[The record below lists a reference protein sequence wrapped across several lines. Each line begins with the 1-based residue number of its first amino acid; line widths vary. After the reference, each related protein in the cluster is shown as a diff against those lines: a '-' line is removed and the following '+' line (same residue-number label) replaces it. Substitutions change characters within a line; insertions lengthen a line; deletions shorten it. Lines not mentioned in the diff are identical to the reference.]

1 MFQKEVAERICEPA
15 GSKKYGISVKFNS
28 AKVVSA
34 QNKEEFEGI
43 FYSALNEFEK
53 QRGINL
59 SDYESG
65 IDSIREKIKLIKD
78 NVIGET
84 LTRHLS
90 PTHF

>member
-43 FYSALNEFEK
+43 FYSVLYSSFGSLYFSC
-53 QRGINL
+53 QIMNL
-59 SDYESG
+59 
-65 IDSIREKIKLIKD
+65 
-78 NVIGET
+78 V
-84 LTRHLS
+84 
-90 PTHF
+90 